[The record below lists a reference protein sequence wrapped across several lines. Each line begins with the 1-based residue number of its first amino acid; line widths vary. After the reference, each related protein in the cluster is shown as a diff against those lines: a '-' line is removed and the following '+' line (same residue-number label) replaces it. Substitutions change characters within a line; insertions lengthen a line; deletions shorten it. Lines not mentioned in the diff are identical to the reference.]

1 MSAAPASPVAAD
13 ASPIA
18 CSGTELLIAV
28 IARLLA
34 GCRHV
39 AVGQSSPIPGSGA
52 LLARRLTSGALR
64 VSVLGSRRNNF
75 FTDGGVELFD
85 LAAQGRI
92 EAFFLGGGQIDGEG
106 AINLVGTGGNL
117 VGTGGNLVAT
127 GGDGRSEVRW
137 PGSFGSAYLYFLV
150 PRVILFREE
159 HTRRVMVP
167 KVEFVSAP
175 GVSPPDVYRRGG
187 PHALLTGLGLFSFD
201 KQLQRFEL
209 ESVHPGHSVEEILD
223 NTGFEFERPAVVPLT
238 AQPDAATLTLIRGE
252 IREEIAEVYPRFA
265 AALGS
270 A

>member
-1 MSAAPASPVAAD
+1 MSAARTSSPAAEGAPAA
-13 ASPIA
+13 
-18 CSGTELLIAV
+18 CTGTELLIAI
-28 IARLLA
+28 IARLLN

-39 AVGQSSPIPGSGA
+39 AAGQSSPIPGSGA
-52 LLARRLTSGALR
+52 LLASRLARGTLR

-92 EAFFLGGGQIDGEG
+92 DAFFLGGGQIDGQG
-106 AINLVGTGGNL
+106 NINLVG
-117 VGTGGNLVAT
+117 T

-137 PGSFGSAYLYFLV
+137 PGSFGSAYVYFLV

-167 KVEFVSAP
+167 KVDFISAP
-175 GVSPPDVYRRGG
+175 GISPPHVYRPGG

-201 KQLQRFEL
+201 KQRQRFRL
-209 ESVHPGHSVEEILD
+209 ESVHPGHTVEEILD
-223 NTGFEFERPAVVPLT
+223 HTGFEFDRPASVPAT
-238 AQPDAATLTLIRGE
+238 ALPDAAQLALIRGE

-265 AALGS
+265 AAL
-270 A
+270 AAA